1 MAQTNLGMT
10 HPFYTQQNMTNPSI
24 VYEEVDN
31 TPTIKVV
38 TKQIWVD
45 GQGWVPTK
53 FYNIPNIGRIS
64 NVSELERWCMDTLGK
79 PKYLSKW
86 FKVSQT
92 IVLDEKTYMLWLL
105 VK

>member
-1 MAQTNLGMT
+1 MAKTNLGMT
-10 HPFYTQQNMTNPSI
+10 APFYNQMNMSNHSI
-24 VYEEVDN
+24 EYEEMDN
-31 TPTIKVV
+31 TPKIKVV
-38 TKQIWVD
+38 NKQIWVD

-53 FYNIPNIGRIS
+53 FYNIPNLNRIS
-64 NVSELERWCMDTLGK
+64 NISELERWCMDNLGK
-79 PKYLSKW
+79 PKYLGKW